1 MNNANNTTG
10 ISGIS
15 NTENDVL
22 SLEQI
27 ISLRNKLSPQNGNI
41 IIFRDKVPTKNSSGL
56 VIQAVQTGV
65 KTITGTVILSD
76 NSAVPCDVKVIFGS
90 LSGVDFV
97 VDGIQLTSLKRD
109 DIIGI
114 FKI

>member
-1 MNNANNTTG
+1 MNNINNTNG

-15 NTENDVL
+15 NTETDVL

-65 KTITGTVILSD
+65 QTITGTVIVSG
-76 NSAVPCDVKVIFGS
+76 NFHVPCDVKVIFGS

-97 VDGIQLTSLKRD
+97 VDGIQLTSLKKD